1 MTRTV
6 AFVVLAFVIL
16 WSVVLFGQ
24 QRTVPIATAVEQTIA
39 QIAVNKDGS
48 EITLRAALAD
58 SVRVCVEPKAFGVR
72 RCYGLGDIRAG
83 RVSR

>member
-1 MTRTV
+1 MTRRAV
-6 AFVVLAFVIL
+6 AFMLFAII
-16 WSVVLFGQ
+16 WGAVLFGQ

-39 QIAVNKDGS
+39 QIAINKDGS